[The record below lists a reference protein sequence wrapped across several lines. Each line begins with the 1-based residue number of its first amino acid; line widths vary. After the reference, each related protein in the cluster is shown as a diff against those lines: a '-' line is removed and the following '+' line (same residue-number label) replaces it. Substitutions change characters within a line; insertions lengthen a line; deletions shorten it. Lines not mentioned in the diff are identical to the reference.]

1 MPYPDRHPHISRAAR
16 SHQTKRES
24 SAAYFYL
31 EHPRVSEKANNE
43 FSPIGQC
50 IKDV

>member
-24 SAAYFYL
+24 SAALFL
-31 EHPRVSEKANNE
+31 SQAPWVSEKANKE
-43 FSPIGQC
+43 FSPIDQC